1 MKGRHRFFV
10 GVALAA
16 ALVAAVAAQ
25 DALSKRVSL
34 DLKAMAPADAFAA
47 LASSAGLKVAVD
59 PAVTAPV
66 DIVVR
71 NVTARTALT
80 TMCESI
86 GCEWSVTAGTLSIKP
101 ARTGERG
108 VGRAFVAR
116 DKAGNVVSSSF
127 EASRLRE
134 LMTKPLPAGMQFEK
148 ASLATVSERIGQA
161 LGLRITLST
170 TDPALKTVTID
181 FSGKSLMTGLKE
193 LGEFAS
199 GDFRLAM
206 WIDKDSGGKELSPS
220 IMISIGKPAKVKTA
234 EKPAIVK
241 K

>member
-1 MKGRHRFFV
+1 MNARHRFFV
-10 GVALAA
+10 GVTIAA
-16 ALVAAVAAQ
+16 ALVASVVAQ

-34 DLKAMAPADAFAA
+34 DLKAMTPADAFAA

-86 GCEWSVTAGTLSIKP
+86 GCEWTVAGGTLSIKP
-101 ARTGERG
+101 ARAGERG
-108 VGRAFVAR
+108 AGRAVVAR
-116 DKAGNVVSSSF
+116 DKSGNVVSSSF

-134 LMTKPLPAGMQFEK
+134 LMTTPLPAGMKFEK
-148 ASLATVSERIGQA
+148 APLATVSERIGQA

-170 TDPALKTVTID
+170 ADPALKTVTID

-193 LGEFAS
+193 LGEFAT
-199 GDFRLAM
+199 GDFRLGL
-206 WIDKDSGGKELSPS
+206 WIDKDSTGKELSPS
-220 IMISIGKPAKVKTA
+220 IMISIGRPAKIKTE
-234 EKPAIVK
+234 EKTAIVK

>member
-1 MKGRHRFFV
+1 MRS
-10 GVALAA
+10 
-16 ALVAAVAAQ
+16 
-25 DALSKRVSL
+25 SKRVSL

-101 ARTGERG
+101 APRG
-108 VGRAFVAR
+108 ARRGTAFVAR

-148 ASLATVSERIGQA
+148 ASLATVSERISQA

-193 LGEFAS
+193 LAAFAT

-206 WIDKDSGGKELSPS
+206 GSTRTPRGKELSPS